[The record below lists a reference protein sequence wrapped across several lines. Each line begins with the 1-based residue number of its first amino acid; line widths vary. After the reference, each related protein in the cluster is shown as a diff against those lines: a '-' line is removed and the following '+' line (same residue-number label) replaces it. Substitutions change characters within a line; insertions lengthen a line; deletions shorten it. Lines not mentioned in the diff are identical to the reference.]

1 MEIIRYVLYFF
12 IYSFLG
18 WTVESIGCSIASK
31 RIINRGFLNGPICP
45 VYGFGAAIIISL
57 LERFDNIVIIFLLGM
72 ILTTILEYFTGFILE
87 TLFHAKWWDYSDRK
101 FNIKGRVCLKNAI
114 YFGVMSVIIV
124 KLIHPFIKYFVG
136 TIPYR
141 ILISMA
147 IITTL
152 WTIIDLI
159 VTIITLKKLDI
170 KLNLL
175 DEIIADLSEINVKL
189 DKFDRGEI
197 QALFKTVNKDEL
209 ETREKINKINSKL
222 DRIESNIILQKRVI
236 KAFPYIKHKKQQE
249 QLEYFKGIIRENKR

>member
-45 VYGFGAAIIISL
+45 VYGFGAVIIISL
-57 LERFDNIVIIFLLGM
+57 LEKFDNIVIIFLLGM

-152 WTIIDLI
+152 W
-159 VTIITLKKLDI
+159 K
-170 KLNLL
+170 
-175 DEIIADLSEINVKL
+175 IIADLSEINVKL

-222 DRIESNIILQKRVI
+222 DCIESNIILQKRVI

>member
-1 MEIIRYVLYFF
+1 MEIIKYILYFF

-45 VYGFGAAIIISL
+45 VYGFGAVIVISL
-57 LERFDNIVIIFLLGM
+57 LGRFNNVVIVFLLGM

-101 FNIKGRVCLKNAI
+101 FNIKVRVCLKNAI
-114 YFGVMSVIIV
+114 YFGVMSVLIIRF
-124 KLIHPFIKYFVG
+124 IHPFIKYFVSI
-136 TIPYR
+136 IPYR

-152 WTIIDLI
+152 WTILDLI

-175 DEIIADLSEINVKL
+175 DDIITDLNDINVKL

-197 QALFKTVNKDEL
+197 QALFKTINNDGL
-209 ETREKINKINSKL
+209 EVREKINKINSKL

-236 KAFPYIKHKKQQE
+236 KAFPHIKHKKQQE
-249 QLEYFKGIIRENKR
+249 QLEHFKKIINEKR